1 MVSSSSGVGGAVRKI
16 LAVAYTALL
25 IVLAVLA
32 ALGVVTVSSLPW
44 M

>member
-1 MVSSSSGVGGAVRKI
+1 MRKI
-16 LAVAYTALL
+16 LAVVYTALL

-32 ALGVVTVSSLPW
+32 ALGVVTVNSLPW

>member
-1 MVSSSSGVGGAVRKI
+1 MRKI
-16 LAVAYTALL
+16 LMVVYTALL

-32 ALGVVTVSSLPW
+32 ALGIVTVSTLPW

>member
-1 MVSSSSGVGGAVRKI
+1 MRKI
-16 LAVAYTALL
+16 LAVVYAALL

>member
-1 MVSSSSGVGGAVRKI
+1 MRKI
-16 LAVAYTALL
+16 LAVVYAALL

-32 ALGVVTVSSLPW
+32 ALGVVTVNSLPW

>member
-1 MVSSSSGVGGAVRKI
+1 MRKI
-16 LAVAYTALL
+16 LAIVYAALW

-32 ALGVVTVSSLPW
+32 ALGVVTVDSLPW